1 MQQMLP
7 FLQSFSVSSCIIHY
21 HPVLCLDIRRMRYLP
36 SIPVVFISILP
47 PLKPRVPLHQ
57 LLEDLWPWPWL
68 FRLMAL
74 GSGDDQM
81 PHGSNWN
88 QLSTNA
94 PRKKMKKTLFFSKL
108 RTESLSLVNPQ
119 KYIMQLA
126 TQKAVACLC
135 VFPISLFP
143 PYRFGST
150 WASGSPN
157 ADDRYV
163 VCTRFRSER
172 CVAA

>member
-7 FLQSFSVSSCIIHY
+7 FLHSFSVSSCIIHY
-21 HPVLCLDIRRMRYLP
+21 HPVLCFHIRRMRYLP
-36 SIPVVFISILP
+36 SIPVAFISILP

-57 LLEDLWPWPWL
+57 LLEDLWPWL

-94 PRKKMKKTLFFSKL
+94 SRKKDVFFFWKL

-119 KYIMQLA
+119 KYIYIMQLA

-163 VCTRFRSER
+163 VCTHFRSER